1 MIKLLLA
8 IKNKGIDIDNIYNNN
23 VVNEQLE

>member
-8 IKNKGIDIDNIYNNN
+8 IKNKGIDIDNIYNNE
-23 VVNEQLE
+23 VVNENLD